1 MAKRAFDVAVA
12 VGALP
17 VVSFVALLVFVLNP
31 LTNRGP
37 LFYHQLR
44 MGRNCKPFTMVKF
57 RTMRDGDEIDR
68 GPDDPVEDNRITPL
82 GRILRR
88 TRIDEL
94 PQIINILTGDMSLIG
109 PRPDYWDHAIHYID
123 AVPGY
128 RERHTVR
135 PGITGLAQVD
145 GGYAEGIH
153 ATVEKTQFDMEYIT
167 RLGPAM
173 EAYVLMRTVRVVFTG
188 HGAR

>member
-57 RTMRDGDEIDR
+57 RTMRDGDGIDR

>member
-109 PRPDYWDHAIHYID
+109 PRPDFWDHAIHYID